1 MKKQGVL
8 NAHLS
13 KIIASMGHTD
23 KLVICDSGFPIPRH
37 HEAVDLALVANVP
50 HFTEALKAV
59 LGELKIE
66 EAIIA
71 EELEQRNHSVYRQV
85 SALLRGAPVRRV
97 PHEEFKKL
105 AAAEENTAFV
115 RTGEATPYANVI
127 LVSGVTFD

>member
-1 MKKQGVL
+1 MKKQGIL

-23 KLVICDSGFPIPRH
+23 KLVICDSGFPIPRS
-37 HEAVDLALVANVP
+37 HEAVDLALSANVP
-50 HFTEALKAV
+50 RFVEALKAV
-59 LGELKIE
+59 LGELNIE

-71 EELEQRNHSVYRQV
+71 EELEERNHSLYREL
-85 SALLRGAPVRRV
+85 SSLLAGAPIKRV
-97 PHEEFKKL
+97 PHEEFKGL
-105 AAAEENTAFV
+105 AAADGNTAFV